1 MKSITEVA
9 EKMIEIKNITKK
21 FGDVTAIEDMSFTV
35 PDGSVFGLIGS
46 NGSGKSTLLRIISG
60 VFRPDGG
67 AVEIDGE
74 VTYENPAVKAKC
86 FFISDYPYYYNNSTV
101 TSMAD
106 FYRDLY
112 PSWDEEKFKKLCEMF
127 PIGLKDRI
135 VNMSKGM
142 QRQAALM
149 IALSACPKYIL
160 LDEIFDG
167 LDPVVR
173 QLIKKLIMDM
183 VAENGT
189 TVMIASHNLR
199 ELEDVCDHI
208 GLIHKGGVV
217 MEKDLDE
224 AKLGIHRIQAVFDDE
239 KDEKSFEDLDIVNFK
254 KQGKMI
260 VLTIRGDSQAIE
272 EKIRTMSPVF
282 MEMLPLTL
290 EEVFISE
297 MEAVGYDIDNILG

>member
-1 MKSITEVA
+1 MLA
-9 EKMIEIKNITKK
+9 IKNITKK
-21 FGDVTAIEDMSFTV
+21 FGEKTALDNLSFTV

-60 VFRPDGG
+60 IFEPDGG
-67 AVEIDGE
+67 SAEIDGE
-74 VTYENPAVKAKC
+74 GTFENPEIKEKI
-86 FFISDYPYYYNNSTV
+86 FFIPDFPYFYNSSTV
-101 TSMAD
+101 NSMAD
-106 FYRDLY
+106 FYRSFY
-112 PSWDEEKFKKLCEMF
+112 PSWDENKFKKLVGMF
-127 PIGLKDRI
+127 PIGTDDKI
-135 VNMSKGM
+135 INMSKGM

-173 QLIKKLIMDM
+173 QLIKKLLMEM

-189 TVMIASHNLR
+189 TVVIASHNLR
-199 ELEDVCDHI
+199 ELEDVCDHV

-224 AKLGIHRIQAVFDDE
+224 AKLGIHRVQAVFE
-239 KDEKSFEDLDIVNFK
+239 SELGEGVFKELDIVNIK
-254 KQGKMI
+254 RQGKMMT
-260 VLTIRGDSQAIE
+260 LTVRGERDAIE
-272 EKIRTMSPVF
+272 EAIRSEKPIY

-297 MEAVGYDIDNILG
+297 MEAVGYDINNILK